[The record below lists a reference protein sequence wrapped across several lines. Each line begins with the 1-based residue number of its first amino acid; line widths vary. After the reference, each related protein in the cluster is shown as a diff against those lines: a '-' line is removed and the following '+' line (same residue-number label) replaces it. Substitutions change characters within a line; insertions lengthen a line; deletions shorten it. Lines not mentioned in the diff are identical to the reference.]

1 MSEGLRAVMTYWAD
15 GGWLLLP
22 IAIVSF
28 AIWAYLLRLRAWL
41 LASLTAAQATE
52 RELDE
57 CLSGRVEQHALLHRL
72 DQSSA
77 WMSGH
82 VATVF
87 RESAD
92 GEDARRRFSGL
103 TGWQWSMA
111 QRDLFILKAL
121 TAAAPLLGLLG
132 TVTGM
137 VDTFVAVAHHGAEGA
152 SLVARGISS
161 ALITTQFG
169 LVAALPGVFG
179 LLHLGRLRT
188 RLHSVLSA
196 IGIMMY
202 VSFDGERNAH
212 A

>member
-1 MSEGLRAVMTYWAD
+1 MIDSVWTYWTD

-22 IAIVSF
+22 IAVVAY
-28 AIWAYLLRLRAWL
+28 AILAYLLRLRFWL
-41 LASLTAAQATE
+41 QDSIAAAQATE
-52 RELDE
+52 AQLDAY
-57 CLSGRVEQHALLHRL
+57 LSGKADRGALL
-72 DQSSA
+72 DQLAASPQWIARQVADVFGSSTHA
-77 WMSGH
+77 
-82 VATVF
+82 
-87 RESAD
+87 
-92 GEDARRRFSGL
+92 EDARRRFENV
-103 TGWQWSMA
+103 TAWQRSMT

-137 VDTFVAVAHHGAEGA
+137 VDTFIAVARHGAEGA
-152 SLVARGISS
+152 ALVARGISS

-188 RLHSVLSA
+188 RLQSATNA
-196 IGIMMY
+196 IGTMLY
-202 VSFDGERNAH
+202 VSYGNKRGAH